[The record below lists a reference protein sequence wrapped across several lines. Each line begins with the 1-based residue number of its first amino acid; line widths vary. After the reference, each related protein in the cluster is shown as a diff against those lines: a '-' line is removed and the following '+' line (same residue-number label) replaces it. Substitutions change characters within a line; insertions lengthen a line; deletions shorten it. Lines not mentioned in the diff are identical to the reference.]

1 MSHPTEPRDPSRRQF
16 HRFLLAILAA
26 TALPAG
32 AAASPT
38 WLPIRP
44 AQLGDSPGKIEV
56 LEFFS
61 WGCSHC
67 RDFNPAVKR
76 WEHDLP
82 KDVTFKRVPV
92 SFGRAAWSNL
102 ARLFY
107 ALDGIGELQRLDEAV
122 FAAIHDRR
130 VNLYT
135 EASALAWVRQQGVD
149 ASRFSAAFTS
159 FSTETRV
166 ARAEQ
171 LSRAYK
177 VDSVPLITVAGRFRV
192 VNKAAHDQAGLFG
205 VVDEL
210 IAQVRKEQPTR
221 RKR

>member
-1 MSHPTEPRDPSRRQF
+1 MSHSADPLDPSRRLF
-16 HRFLLAILAA
+16 HRLVLATLAA
-26 TALPAG
+26 TALPAR
-32 AAASPT
+32 AADPE
-38 WLPIRP
+38 WLPIIP
-44 AQLGDSPGKIEV
+44 PQPGDSPGKIEV

-61 WGCSHC
+61 WGCPHC
-67 RDFNPAVKR
+67 RDFNPTVKR
-76 WEHDLP
+76 WTEKLH
-82 KDVTFKRVPV
+82 KDVEFKRVPV

-102 ARLFY
+102 ARMFY
-107 ALDGIGELQRLDEAV
+107 ALEGLGELERLDDAV
-122 FAAIHDRR
+122 FSAIHDRR

-135 EASALAWVRQQGVD
+135 EASAVAWVGQQGVD
-149 ASRFSAAFTS
+149 ASRFSEAFKS
-159 FSTETRV
+159 FSTETHV

-192 VNKAAHDQAGLFG
+192 VNKAAHDQAGLFT

-210 IAQVRKEQPTR
+210 IARVRKEQPTH